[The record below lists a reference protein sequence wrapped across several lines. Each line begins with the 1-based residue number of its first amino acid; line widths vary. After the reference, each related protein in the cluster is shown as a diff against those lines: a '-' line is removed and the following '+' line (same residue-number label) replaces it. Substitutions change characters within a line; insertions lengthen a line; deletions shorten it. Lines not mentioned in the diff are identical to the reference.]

1 MLNVV
6 GNPVFSISAYL
17 KTEQI
22 CLFSLYIVFELK
34 ILELSLSCVVNIIS
48 Y

>member
-6 GNPVFSISAYL
+6 GNPVFNISAYL

-22 CLFSLYIVFELK
+22 CLFSLNIVFELK
-34 ILELSLSCVVNIIS
+34 IPELSLSCVVNIIS
-48 Y
+48 N